1 MIMKMAPFLSNLVT
15 SLIRFVE
22 YPTAS
27 RILASL
33 SERQQQL
40 EESKDSNARVI
51 AESLERKLEPAVKK
65 LIVEDLKSG
74 ESSKQRDAAQL
85 LNSLKKVAVPLLI
98 EVIKYEDDPRARQ
111 FAALLLK
118 KQGPAAVNRLKRM
131 LVLEITPEERL
142 RILDIIDTLTTD
154 LKSELVYALG
164 DGDPRVQVAAV
175 QLAERLNDNQT
186 IEMLLDLVKNG
197 QGNLA
202 VSSVKCLAKLNHP
215 KTDEALSTLLN
226 ATKNEELSLA
236 CCQALGQIASP
247 TSIEPLSNVL
257 DPKGFFLLRKK
268 RSPQVRAA
276 AAFALGQISHP
287 LVTKVLAPLIN
298 DGDPRVQ
305 EIVKSILET
314 DQTSQR

>member
-1 MIMKMAPFLSNLVT
+1 
-15 SLIRFVE
+15 
-22 YPTAS
+22 
-27 RILASL
+27 
-33 SERQQQL
+33 
-40 EESKDSNARVI
+40 
-51 AESLERKLEPAVKK
+51 LEPAFKK
-65 LIVEDLKSG
+65 ILVDDLKSN
-74 ESSKQRDAAQL
+74 EQSRRRDAAQL
-85 LNSLKKVAVPLLI
+85 LNSLKKVAVPFLI
-98 EVIKYEDDPRARQ
+98 EIIKQEDDPRVRQ
-111 FAALLLK
+111 IAAQIMR
-118 KQGPAAVNRLKRM
+118 KQGSAAVNRLKRM

-175 QLAERLNDNQT
+175 QLAERLNDKQT

-197 QGNLA
+197 KANLA
-202 VSSVKCLAKLNHP
+202 VSSVKCLAKLNPP
-215 KTDEALSTLLN
+215 KTGEALSTLLS
-226 ATKNEELSLA
+226 ATKDEKLSIA

-247 TSIEPLSNVL
+247 TSIEPLSNIL

-287 LVTKVLAPLIN
+287 QVPQVLTPLLN

-305 EIVKSILET
+305 EIVKSILEIG
-314 DQTSQR
+314 QTPKQ